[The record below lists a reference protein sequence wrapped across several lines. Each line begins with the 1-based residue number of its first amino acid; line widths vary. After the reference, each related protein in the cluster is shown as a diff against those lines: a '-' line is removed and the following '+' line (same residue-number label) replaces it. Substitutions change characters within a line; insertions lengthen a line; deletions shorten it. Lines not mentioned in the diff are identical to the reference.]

1 MGKRGSEPFQGP
13 GVGPR
18 RGKGSPPV
26 QRGKHDPVRTCISCG
41 SKRSKVHLLR
51 LVLDEHHCME
61 RDEKGT
67 KPGRGA
73 YVCKEG
79 SCMEQLPRK
88 RLERALRCKSIQE
101 GRPV

>member
-1 MGKRGSEPFQGP
+1 
-13 GVGPR
+13 V
-18 RGKGSPPV
+18 
-26 QRGKHDPVRTCISCG
+26 GKHDSDPFKGSEVDPERETGTPPHLERRKHVPVRTCITCG

-51 LVLDEHHCME
+51 LVLDERQSVE
-61 RDEKGT
+61 NDETGT

-88 RLERALRCKSIQE
+88 RLDRALRRKPI
-101 GRPV
+101 P